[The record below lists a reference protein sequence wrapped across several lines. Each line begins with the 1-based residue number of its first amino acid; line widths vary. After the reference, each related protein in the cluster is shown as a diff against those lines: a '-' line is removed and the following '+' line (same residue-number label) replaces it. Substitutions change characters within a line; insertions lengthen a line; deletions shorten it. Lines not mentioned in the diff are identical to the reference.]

1 MQFSSPCRSPSSNH
15 NHLVPQKILHKQA
28 KTDSPARRR
37 RRINC
42 QCNCII
48 YACRPC
54 QGVGFTH
61 RGVTYIAANPERS
74 LLMDLE
80 ESSVCNDHTELGHIP
95 SQREGVQDPVQ
106 SKSQHE
112 EGSGATQ
119 MLDNIQGL
127 DDLEN
132 IWAELFTE

>member
-1 MQFSSPCRSPSSNH
+1 
-15 NHLVPQKILHKQA
+15 
-28 KTDSPARRR
+28 
-37 RRINC
+37 
-42 QCNCII
+42 
-48 YACRPC
+48 
-54 QGVGFTH
+54 
-61 RGVTYIAANPERS
+61 
-74 LLMDLE
+74 MDLE